1 MLAPSSFTLP
11 EFHGPEFH
19 GRPGP
24 AGPTTHVLM
33 LGVGSVGSAVLAS
46 LGASRRVR
54 IVGLVARGRGA
65 HDVRGLGPS
74 LVAELASRPRPSAA
88 APPAALDFP
97 AGLRFVVALA
107 RLTRPALIDCTG
119 ATDVEDLYREARAR
133 GVLVVSARRWATF
146 ESPECAAA
154 RMMTE
159 IAARPVWPVQSDA
172 RVKHIDTSLQDS

>member
-1 MLAPSSFTLP
+1 MLAPSSFSLSR
-11 EFHGPEFH
+11 FHGPRFH
-19 GRPGP
+19 GRP
-24 AGPTTHVLM
+24 GPTTHVLM
-33 LGVGSVGSAVLAS
+33 LGVGSVGSVVLAS
-46 LGASRRVR
+46 LAENRRAR

-74 LVAELASRPRPSAA
+74 LLAELASRPHASAV
-88 APPAALDFP
+88 APRAPLDFP

-107 RLTRPALIDCTG
+107 RLTRPALIDCTD
-119 ATDVEDLYREARAR
+119 ATDVEDLYDEARAR

-159 IAARPVWPVQSDA
+159 IAARPAWPCSPM
-172 RVKHIDTSLQDS
+172 RGGETH